1 MKKDLLRFKWLLI
14 IALLFAGS
22 ALQAKNSPEELLKK
36 TLDKMTSLHNFK
48 ANLSYTMDNKQMN
61 IHEKKTGTIFVEGD
75 KFRIELE
82 GQIIISDG
90 KNVWTIIK
98 DSKEVMLNSVD
109 PSNPNSFSPTAIL
122 KRYVDYKARF
132 DKHGDRNS
140 SIKTLMLT
148 SKKETTYK
156 KLELVI
162 DEHKLEL
169 KDISLF
175 DKQGNVFTYH
185 ITNFHANL
193 KTAPGTFTFRPEDF
207 PGYGKPEDMR

>member
-1 MKKDLLRFKWLLI
+1 MKDLLRFKWLLMV
-14 IALLFAGS
+14 ALLFAG
-22 ALQAKNSPEELLKK
+22 AVQAKNSPEELLKK

-48 ANLSYTMDNKQMN
+48 ANLTYTMDNKQMD

-90 KNVWTIIK
+90 KNVWTVIK

-132 DKHGDRNS
+132 DKRGDKDS
-140 SIKTLMLT
+140 HLKTLVLT

-162 DEHKLEL
+162 NESNLEL

-185 ITNFHANL
+185 ISNFRTNL
-193 KTAPGTFTFRPEDF
+193 KVAPGTFTFRPEDF

>member
-1 MKKDLLRFKWLLI
+1 MKDLLRFKWLLFV
-14 IALLFAGS
+14 ALLFAGS
-22 ALQAKNSPEELLKK
+22 VLQAKNSPEELLKK

-98 DSKEVMLNSVD
+98 DSKEVMLTSVD
-109 PSNPNSFSPTAIL
+109 PANPNSFSPTAIL

-132 DKHGDRNS
+132 EKHDKDSNV
-140 SIKTLMLT
+140 KTLVLI

-156 KLELVI
+156 KLTLVV
-162 DEHKLEL
+162 DESKLLL
-169 KDISLF
+169 KDISLY
-175 DKQGNVFTYH
+175 DKEGNVFTYH
-185 ITNFHANL
+185 ISDFRSDL
-193 KTAPGTFTFRPEDF
+193 KVAPGTFTFRPEDF

>member
-1 MKKDLLRFKWLLI
+1 MKDLLRFKWLLFV
-14 IALLFAGS
+14 ALLFAGS
-22 ALQAKNSPEELLKK
+22 VLQAKNSPEELLKK

-98 DSKEVMLNSVD
+98 DSKEVMLTSVD
-109 PSNPNSFSPTAIL
+109 PTNPNSFSPTSIL

-132 DKHGDRNS
+132 EKHDKDS
-140 SIKTLMLT
+140 DIKTLVLT

-156 KLELVI
+156 KLTLVI
-162 DEHKLEL
+162 NESKLLL
-169 KDISLF
+169 KDISLY
-175 DKQGNVFTYH
+175 DKEGNVFTYH
-185 ITNFHANL
+185 ISDFRSDL
-193 KTAPGTFTFRPEDF
+193 KVTPGTFTFRPEDF

>member
-1 MKKDLLRFKWLLI
+1 MKDLLRFKWLLFV
-14 IALLFAGS
+14 ALLFAGS
-22 ALQAKNSPEELLKK
+22 VLQAKNSPEELLKK

-98 DSKEVMLNSVD
+98 DSKEVMLTSVD
-109 PSNPNSFSPTAIL
+109 PTNPNSFSPTAIL

-132 DKHGDRNS
+132 EKHDKDS
-140 SIKTLMLT
+140 DIKTLVLT

-156 KLELVI
+156 KLTLVI
-162 DEHKLEL
+162 NESKLLL
-169 KDISLF
+169 KDISLY
-175 DKQGNVFTYH
+175 DKEGNVFTYH
-185 ITNFHANL
+185 ISDFRSDL
-193 KTAPGTFTFRPEDF
+193 KVAPGTFTFRPEDF